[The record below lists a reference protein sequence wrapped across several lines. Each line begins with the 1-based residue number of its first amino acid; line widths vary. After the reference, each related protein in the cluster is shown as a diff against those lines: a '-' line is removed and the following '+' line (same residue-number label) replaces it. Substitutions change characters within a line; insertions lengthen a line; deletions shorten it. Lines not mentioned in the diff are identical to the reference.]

1 MWQSSVWGQS
11 SVWDESSD
19 DPDGVSAYRIMQ
31 SSVWQSSVWKDHVH
45 SGRVWRMQAAAKFPK
60 DTVRAGDATDFTQN
74 GDIDVAGGYVTMP
87 MSWKT
92 ATLDGLKQVC
102 PPWHLY
108 QITEMSPGLM
118 TGPGTASG
126 EVDKTNTCFPDSMQ
140 MPEEVRTG
148 VNGLGEDVHIFI
160 LDTGVDA
167 YHPDLIGVA
176 DPDDAHHYN
185 AVAKE
190 DEDGCDVDLRCMLKY
205 GDKVLVD
212 GVETMVAEEHCSSP
226 TVDWYVTR
234 SHPASDSR
242 AHFLRTSHP
251 RCPLPCDTRIPPENS
266 HGHGTH
272 AAGLAV
278 GAVSGVAKRA
288 TLHSVRVANCKGS
301 AETDDIVRG
310 LKFVQG
316 ASKDQRW
323 PLSAG
328 RLGRRPD

>member
-11 SVWDESSD
+11 SVWSGSS
-19 DPDGVSAYRIMQ
+19 DPDGVSAFRIMQ

-60 DTVRAGDATDFTQN
+60 STVRATDATDFAQN
-74 GDIDVAGGYVTMP
+74 EDIDVDADSYVTVP

-108 QITEMSPGLM
+108 QITDMSPGLM

-126 EVDKTNTCFPDSMQ
+126 ETDKKNTCFPDSMQ

-190 DEDGCDVDLRCMLKY
+190 DVDGCDVDLRCMLKY

-212 GVETMVAEEHCSSP
+212 GVETMVAEEHCASP

-234 SHPASDSR
+234 SHPIRAPFSADLSPTLPSR
-242 AHFLRTSHP
+242 DAY
-251 RCPLPCDTRIPPENS
+251 PCRKNS

-323 PLSAG
+323 PLSADA
-328 RLGRRPD
+328 LGRRPD

>member
-11 SVWDESSD
+11 SVWSGSS
-19 DPDGVSAYRIMQ
+19 DPDGVSAFRIMQ

-60 DTVRAGDATDFTQN
+60 STVRATDATDFAQN
-74 GDIDVAGGYVTMP
+74 EDIDVDADSYVTVP

-108 QITEMSPGLM
+108 QITDMSPGLM

-126 EVDKTNTCFPDSMQ
+126 ETDKKNTCFPDSMQ

-212 GVETMVAEEHCSSP
+212 GVETMVAEEHCASP

-242 AHFLRTSHP
+242 AHSLRTSLTHVALPAYPSPKQP
-251 RCPLPCDTRIPPENS
+251 RPRHARRRPCGGR
-266 HGHGTH
+266 
-272 AAGLAV
+272 
-278 GAVSGVAKRA
+278 
-288 TLHSVRVANCKGS
+288 
-301 AETDDIVRG
+301 
-310 LKFVQG
+310 
-316 ASKDQRW
+316 
-323 PLSAG
+323 
-328 RLGRRPD
+328 RLGRCEARHAPLRACGQLQGLRGDGRHRAWAQIRARCVQGSAMAAVG

>member
-11 SVWDESSD
+11 SVWSGSS
-19 DPDGVSAYRIMQ
+19 DPDGVSAFRIMQ

-45 SGRVWRMQAAAKFPK
+45 SGRVWRMQAAAKLPK
-60 DTVRAGDATDFTQN
+60 STVRATDATDFAQN
-74 GDIDVAGGYVTMP
+74 EDIDVDADSYVTVP

-108 QITEMSPGLM
+108 QITDMSPGLM

-126 EVDKTNTCFPDSMQ
+126 ETDKTNTCFPDSMQ

-190 DEDGCDVDLRCMLKY
+190 DVDGCDVDLRCMLKY

-212 GVETMVAEEHCSSP
+212 GVETMVAEEHCASP

-242 AHFLRTSHP
+242 AHSLRTLSP
-251 RCPLPCDTRIPPENS
+251 TLPSLRIPPVKQPRPR
-266 HGHGTH
+266 H
-272 AAGLAV
+272 ARRRSCG
-278 GAVSGVAKRA
+278 GR
-288 TLHSVRVANCKGS
+288 
-301 AETDDIVRG
+301 
-310 LKFVQG
+310 
-316 ASKDQRW
+316 
-323 PLSAG
+323 
-328 RLGRRPD
+328 RLGRCEARHAPLRACGQLQGLRGDGRHRAWAQIRPRCVQGSAMAAVG

>member
-11 SVWDESSD
+11 SVWSGSS
-19 DPDGVSAYRIMQ
+19 DPDGVSAFRIMQ

-60 DTVRAGDATDFTQN
+60 SIVRATDATDFTQN
-74 GDIDVAGGYVTMP
+74 EHIHAPDSYVTVP

-108 QITEMSPGLM
+108 QITDMSPGLM

-126 EVDKTNTCFPDSMQ
+126 ETDQTNTCFPDSMQ
-140 MPEEVRTG
+140 MPEDVRTG

-176 DPDDAHHYN
+176 DPNDAHHYN

-190 DEDGCDVDLRCMLKY
+190 DVDGCDVDLRCMLKY

-212 GVETMVAEEHCSSP
+212 GVETMVAEEHCASP

-242 AHFLRTSHP
+242 AHSLRTSLTHVALPAYPSPKPP
-251 RCPLPCDTRIPPENS
+251 RPRHARRRPCGGR
-266 HGHGTH
+266 
-272 AAGLAV
+272 
-278 GAVSGVAKRA
+278 
-288 TLHSVRVANCKGS
+288 
-301 AETDDIVRG
+301 
-310 LKFVQG
+310 
-316 ASKDQRW
+316 
-323 PLSAG
+323 
-328 RLGRRPD
+328 RLGRCEARHAPLRACGQLQGLRGDGRHRAWAQIRPRCVQGSAMAAVG